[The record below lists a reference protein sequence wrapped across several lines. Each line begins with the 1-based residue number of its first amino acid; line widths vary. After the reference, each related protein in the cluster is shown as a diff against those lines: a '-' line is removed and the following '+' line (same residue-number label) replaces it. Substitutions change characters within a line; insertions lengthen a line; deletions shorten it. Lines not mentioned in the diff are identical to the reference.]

1 MGKFDYPIQKLTLPR
16 HMVELSPEDL
26 ARVNRENREM
36 ARLWTREGPRLFSLP
51 LGKPL
56 DPLPAGGRFGH
67 RRIINGSPRS
77 PHGGA
82 DYSVDDGTPVLAA
95 ADGTVAMVADQFF
108 GGNAV
113 FVDHGDSLIS
123 MYMHMSR
130 VDVAEG
136 QQGAPGRAGGRRR
149 EHRARDRPA
158 PPLRRALAGRARGP
172 RAPPRGARGDPHHRV
187 GSARGGGEMRERI
200 EPVGEARR
208 FGPGIGFNWFDYLGM
223 GGSYAHPPEYYPLTD
238 ACYPPLEDQASWAL
252 ILGELDRLRPGF
264 IRFGIPPDPHVDER
278 GRIVTD
284 TVHLRRLDLVA
295 RWAASR
301 GCTILLD
308 TFLLPTRY
316 ELPRPAGARLPW
328 DGGMYQLGAADNRA
342 YAREFVA
349 PLLQHVCL
357 ERGLE
362 AVRFFNPVNEPMA
375 YGVYQMP
382 EGGPDTYVHY
392 VEMYREMREA
402 LDAAG
407 VSRDRL
413 GLVGCDANEPEGW
426 PVLEMT
432 ARGVDIDPFVDA
444 YSIHY
449 YRLSFDYLTGNPANR
464 EVATTIRDAIDK
476 HTGKI
481 ARYCRA
487 RGKPLWAPEIG
498 TFHYGWRFGDPAGP
512 TTLEATLTV
521 AEALLRAVNA
531 GVDAF
536 AFWCF
541 MNPNTIDGHWR
552 IVGIEDGRLVRAAY
566 PCATYGLLSRLVRP
580 GSRVQPLVSRPQAD
594 RRAHLHATAFTAPSG
609 ERTLL
614 LVNDHPDEEVE
625 ADLAAP
631 RRLGRAAL
639 RLPTGGSRT
648 PSPSPSPRAPP
659 WSATRCE
666 CAVPP
671 MSLLAFHDE
680 ALDGAPQ
687 ACLDPGGGLGFA

>member
-1 MGKFDYPIQKLTLPR
+1 
-16 HMVELSPEDL
+16 
-26 ARVNRENREM
+26 
-36 ARLWTREGPRLFSLP
+36 
-51 LGKPL
+51 
-56 DPLPAGGRFGH
+56 
-67 RRIINGSPRS
+67 
-77 PHGGA
+77 
-82 DYSVDDGTPVLAA
+82 
-95 ADGTVAMVADQFF
+95 
-108 GGNAV
+108 
-113 FVDHGDSLIS
+113 
-123 MYMHMSR
+123 
-130 VDVAEG
+130 
-136 QQGAPGRAGGRRR
+136 
-149 EHRARDRPA
+149 
-158 PPLRRALAGRARGP
+158 
-172 RAPPRGARGDPHHRV
+172 
-187 GSARGGGEMRERI
+187 MRERI
-200 EPVGEARR
+200 EAVGEARR

-223 GGSYAHPPEYYPLTD
+223 GGSYAQPPEYYPLTD
-238 ACYPPLEDQASWAL
+238 GCYPPLEDQASWGL

-308 TFLLPTRY
+308 TFLLPARY
-316 ELPRPAGARLPW
+316 ELPRAAGDRLPW

-349 PLLQHVCL
+349 PFLRHVCL

-464 EVATTIRDAIDK
+464 EVATTIRDAVDK
-476 HTGKI
+476 HTAKI

-552 IVGIEDGRLVRAAY
+552 IVADRGRPAGAHALPERDLRPAQPARPAGLARPAARVPPGGRTGEPTSTRPPSPRPRASA
-566 PCATYGLLSRLVRP
+566 PCCSSTTTRRRMPRP
-580 GSRVQPLVSRPQAD
+580 GSRYPPGWGEL
-594 RRAHLHATAFTAPSG
+594 PSG
-609 ERTLL
+609 CRR
-614 LVNDHPDEEVE
+614 VGRD
-625 ADLAAP
+625 ALAEPVCAP
-631 RRLGRAAL
+631 AAVIGDGV
-639 RLPTGGSRT
+639 PV
-648 PSPSPSPRAPP
+648 
-659 WSATRCE
+659 
-666 CAVPP
+666 AVPP
-671 MSLLAFHDE
+671 MSLLAFHDG
-680 ALDGAPQ
+680 ALDDAP
-687 ACLDPGGGLGFA
+687 

>member
-1 MGKFDYPIQKLTLPR
+1 
-16 HMVELSPEDL
+16 
-26 ARVNRENREM
+26 
-36 ARLWTREGPRLFSLP
+36 
-51 LGKPL
+51 
-56 DPLPAGGRFGH
+56 
-67 RRIINGSPRS
+67 
-77 PHGGA
+77 
-82 DYSVDDGTPVLAA
+82 
-95 ADGTVAMVADQFF
+95 
-108 GGNAV
+108 
-113 FVDHGDSLIS
+113 
-123 MYMHMSR
+123 
-130 VDVAEG
+130 
-136 QQGAPGRAGGRRR
+136 
-149 EHRARDRPA
+149 
-158 PPLRRALAGRARGP
+158 
-172 RAPPRGARGDPHHRV
+172 
-187 GSARGGGEMRERI
+187 MRERI
-200 EPVGEARR
+200 EPSGESRR

-223 GGSYAHPPEYYPLTD
+223 GGAYAHPPEYYPLTD
-238 ACYPPLEDQASWAL
+238 ACYPPLEDEAAWGL

-264 IRFGIPPDPHVDER
+264 IRFGLPPDPHVDER

-295 RWAASR
+295 HWAASR

-308 TFLLPTRY
+308 TFLLPTRH
-316 ELPRPAGARLPW
+316 ELPLPAGARLPW

-349 PLLQHVCL
+349 PLLKHVCV

-382 EGGPDTYVHY
+382 EGGPDTYLHY
-392 VEMYREMREA
+392 VGMYREMRA
-402 LDAAG
+402 AVDAAG
-407 VSRDRL
+407 LDRARV

-476 HTGKI
+476 HTAKI

-512 TTLEATLTV
+512 TRLEATLTV
-521 AEALLRAVNA
+521 AEALVRAANV

-566 PCATYGLLSRLVRP
+566 PAATYGLLSRLVRP
-580 GSRVQPLVSRPQAD
+580 GSTVQPLASRPEGD
-594 RRAHLHATAFTAPSG
+594 RRVHVHATAFTAATG

-614 LVNDHPDEEVE
+614 LVNDHPDEEIEVE
-625 ADLAAP
+625 VVLPPGWSGRPARCRRVGAGVLAEACDP
-631 RRLGRAAL
+631 GASGPGGAARAAL
-639 RLPTGGSRT
+639 
-648 PSPSPSPRAPP
+648 
-659 WSATRCE
+659 
-666 CAVPP
+666 PP
-671 MSLLAFHDE
+671 MTLVALHDE
-680 ALDGAPQ
+680 AVD
-687 ACLDPGGGLGFA
+687 

>member
-1 MGKFDYPIQKLTLPR
+1 
-16 HMVELSPEDL
+16 
-26 ARVNRENREM
+26 
-36 ARLWTREGPRLFSLP
+36 
-51 LGKPL
+51 
-56 DPLPAGGRFGH
+56 
-67 RRIINGSPRS
+67 
-77 PHGGA
+77 
-82 DYSVDDGTPVLAA
+82 
-95 ADGTVAMVADQFF
+95 
-108 GGNAV
+108 
-113 FVDHGDSLIS
+113 
-123 MYMHMSR
+123 
-130 VDVAEG
+130 
-136 QQGAPGRAGGRRR
+136 
-149 EHRARDRPA
+149 
-158 PPLRRALAGRARGP
+158 
-172 RAPPRGARGDPHHRV
+172 
-187 GSARGGGEMRERI
+187 MRERI
-200 EPVGEARR
+200 EAVGGARR
-208 FGPGIGFNWFDYLGM
+208 FGPGVGFNWFDFLGM
-223 GGSYAHPPEYYPLTD
+223 GGSYAQPPEYYPLTD
-238 ACYPPLEDQASWAL
+238 GCYPPLEDRASWGL
-252 ILGELDRLRPGF
+252 ILAELDRLRPGF
-264 IRFGIPPDPHVDER
+264 IRFGIPPDPHVGER
-278 GRIVTD
+278 GRLVKD

-308 TFLLPTRY
+308 TFLLPARY
-316 ELPRPAGARLPW
+316 ERPRAAGDRLPW
-328 DGGMYQLGAADNRA
+328 EGGMYQLGAADNRA

-349 PLLQHVCL
+349 PFLRHVCL
-357 ERGLE
+357 ERGLG

-449 YRLSFDYLTGNPANR
+449 YRLSFDYLTGNPAHR
-464 EVATTIRDAIDK
+464 EVATTIRDAVDK
-476 HTGKI
+476 HTAKI

-552 IVGIEDGRLVRAAY
+552 IVAVEDGRLVRTPY
-566 PCATYGLLSRLVRP
+566 PSATYGLLSRLVRP
-580 GSRVQPLVSRPQAD
+580 ASRVQPLASRPERG
-594 RRAHLHATAFTAPSG
+594 RRAHLHACAFTAPSG
-609 ERTLL
+609 DRALL
-614 LVNDHPDEEVE
+614 LVNDHPEEDAE
-625 ADLAAP
+625 AWLSLPPGWGELPSGCRRVGRDALAEPVCAP
-631 RRLGRAAL
+631 TAVI
-639 RLPTGGSRT
+639 GGGV
-648 PSPSPSPRAPP
+648 PV
-659 WSATRCE
+659 
-666 CAVPP
+666 AVPP
-671 MSLLAFHDE
+671 MSLLAFHDG
-680 ALDGAPQ
+680 ALGDAP
-687 ACLDPGGGLGFA
+687 

>member
-1 MGKFDYPIQKLTLPR
+1 
-16 HMVELSPEDL
+16 V
-26 ARVNRENREM
+26 
-36 ARLWTREGPRLFSLP
+36 
-51 LGKPL
+51 
-56 DPLPAGGRFGH
+56 
-67 RRIINGSPRS
+67 
-77 PHGGA
+77 
-82 DYSVDDGTPVLAA
+82 SV
-95 ADGTVAMVADQFF
+95 
-108 GGNAV
+108 
-113 FVDHGDSLIS
+113 
-123 MYMHMSR
+123 
-130 VDVAEG
+130 
-136 QQGAPGRAGGRRR
+136 
-149 EHRARDRPA
+149 
-158 PPLRRALAGRARGP
+158 
-172 RAPPRGARGDPHHRV
+172 
-187 GSARGGGEMRERI
+187 RERI
-200 EPVGEARR
+200 EPAGETRR
-208 FGPGIGFNWFDYLGM
+208 FGPGVGFNWFDYLGM
-223 GGSYAHPPEYYPLTD
+223 GGSYAHPPEYYPLVD
-238 ACYPPLEDQASWAL
+238 GCYPPLEDQASWRL
-252 ILGELDRLRPGF
+252 LLGELDRLRPGF
-264 IRFGIPPDPHVDER
+264 VRFGLPPDPHLDER

-308 TFLLPTRY
+308 TFLLPARH
-316 ELPRPAGARLPW
+316 ELPLPAGARLEWP
-328 DGGMYQLGAADNRA
+328 GGMYQLGAADNRV

-349 PLLQHVCL
+349 PLLKHVCR

-392 VEMYREMREA
+392 VGMYREMREA

-407 VSRDRL
+407 LSRERL

-476 HTGKI
+476 HTAKI

-487 RGKPLWAPEIG
+487 RRKPLWATEIG

-521 AEALLRAVNA
+521 AETLLRAANA

-566 PCATYGLLSRLVRP
+566 PGATYGLLSRLVRP
-580 GSRVQPLVSRPQAD
+580 GSSVQPLASRPEAD
-594 RRAHLHATAFTAPSG
+594 RRAHLHAAAFTAPTG
-609 ERTLL
+609 ERALF
-614 LVNDHPDEEVE
+614 LVNDHPGEERE
-625 ADLAAP
+625 ALVALPPGWGDLPASCRRVGRDALAVPAAVP
-631 RRLGRAAL
+631 AATVGDAV
-639 RLPTGGSRT
+639 RVD
-648 PSPSPSPRAPP
+648 
-659 WSATRCE
+659 
-666 CAVPP
+666 VPP
-671 MSLLAFHDE
+671 MSLLAFHDA
-680 ALDGAPQ
+680 ALDA
-687 ACLDPGGGLGFA
+687 A

>member
-1 MGKFDYPIQKLTLPR
+1 
-16 HMVELSPEDL
+16 
-26 ARVNRENREM
+26 
-36 ARLWTREGPRLFSLP
+36 
-51 LGKPL
+51 
-56 DPLPAGGRFGH
+56 
-67 RRIINGSPRS
+67 
-77 PHGGA
+77 
-82 DYSVDDGTPVLAA
+82 
-95 ADGTVAMVADQFF
+95 
-108 GGNAV
+108 
-113 FVDHGDSLIS
+113 
-123 MYMHMSR
+123 
-130 VDVAEG
+130 
-136 QQGAPGRAGGRRR
+136 
-149 EHRARDRPA
+149 
-158 PPLRRALAGRARGP
+158 
-172 RAPPRGARGDPHHRV
+172 
-187 GSARGGGEMRERI
+187 MRERI
-200 EPVGEARR
+200 EPAGESRV
-208 FGPGIGFNWFDYLGM
+208 FGPGVGFNWFDYLGM
-223 GGSYAHPPEYYPLTD
+223 GGSYAHPPEYYPLDD
-238 ACYPPLEDQASWAL
+238 ACYPSLEDGASWAL

-295 RWAASR
+295 GWAASR
-301 GCTILLD
+301 ACTILLD

-316 ELPRPAGARLPW
+316 ERRRAVGDRLPW
-328 DGGMYQLGAADNRA
+328 DGGMFQLGADDNRA

-349 PLLQHVCL
+349 PFLRHVCL
-357 ERGLE
+357 ERGLR

-375 YGVYQMP
+375 YGVFQMP

-407 VSRDRL
+407 VPRERL

-432 ARGVDIDPFVDA
+432 ARGVDVDPYVDA

-449 YRLSFDYLTGNPANR
+449 YRLAFDYLTGNPAHR

-552 IVGIEDGRLVRAAY
+552 IVGVEEGRLVRTPY
-566 PCATYGLLSRLVRP
+566 PSATYGLLSRLVRP
-580 GSRVQPLVSRPQAD
+580 GSRVRPLVSRPEPG
-594 RRAHLHATAFTAPSG
+594 RGAHLHAAAFEAPSG
-609 ERTLL
+609 DRALF
-614 LVNDHPDEEVE
+614 LVNDHPDEAVE
-625 ADLAAP
+625 AELALPGGWHGLPPACREVSRGSFGEP
-631 RRLGRAAL
+631 RETRAHALGDAWRVAA
-639 RLPTGGSRT
+639 
-648 PSPSPSPRAPP
+648 
-659 WSATRCE
+659 
-666 CAVPP
+666 PP
-671 MSLLAFHDE
+671 MSLLAFHDG
-680 ALDGAPQ
+680 ALESE
-687 ACLDPGGGLGFA
+687 